1 MKKNLFGA
9 TSTADDVLNNIDLSH
24 KRILVTGTSSG
35 LGVEIARALTAR
47 GAHVIGTVRHTAKS
61 EKQAHA
67 IRGANPQGSF
77 ELVEL
82 DLSSLAS
89 VRTCS
94 DKLLAAGKPI
104 DIIINNAGVMAT
116 PFGHT
121 ADGFETQFG
130 INHLGHFVLVN
141 RLIPLLNSGS
151 RVISVSSAGHRL
163 FDFDI
168 NDLNFS
174 YTDYQPQLAY
184 SRSKTAN
191 ILFAVEF
198 DRRYRNLG
206 IRACAIH
213 PGNIATNLSRNM
225 SAEDQAEIGT
235 MINSL
240 NQQAG
245 LSSLET
251 KTIPQGAATTVW
263 AAAIADADEIGG
275 QYCEDCQVAQV
286 NDGPGFFGLRTYA
299 IDPQLAKALWLKSEQ
314 MVGETFPQNS
324 SLPIT

>member
-1 MKKNLFGA
+1 MKQNSFGA
-9 TSTADDVLNNIDLSH
+9 TSTADDVLNNIDLTN

-47 GAHVIGTVRHTAKS
+47 GAHVIGTVRHIAS
-61 EKQAHA
+61 NEKQAHA
-67 IRGANPQGSF
+67 IRGANPQGRF
-77 ELVEL
+77 ELIEL
-82 DLSSLAS
+82 DLSSLDS
-89 VRTCS
+89 VRACAS
-94 DKLLAAGKPI
+94 GLLEKAKSI
-104 DIIINNAGVMAT
+104 DVIITNAGVMAT

-121 ADGFETQFG
+121 RDGFETQFG

-141 RLIPLLNSGS
+141 HLVPLLHSGS
-151 RVISVSSAGHRL
+151 RLISVSSAGHRL

-168 NDLNFS
+168 DDLNF
-174 YTDYQPQLAY
+174 TTTEYQPQLAY

-198 DRRYRNLG
+198 DRRYRHLG

-225 SAEDQAEIGT
+225 SVEDQVEIGT
-235 MINSL
+235 MINTL

-245 LSSLET
+245 LSELTT

-263 AAAIADADEIGG
+263 AAVIADIDQIGG
-275 QYCEDCQVAQV
+275 QYCEDCQVAPI
-286 NDGPGFFGLRTYA
+286 NDGPGFYGLRSYA
-299 IDPQLAKALWLKSEQ
+299 IDPQLATTLWLKSEQ
-314 MVGETFPQNS
+314 LVGEKFPVGS
-324 SLPIT
+324 

>member
-1 MKKNLFGA
+1 MKQNSFGA
-9 TSTADDVLNNIDLSH
+9 TSTADDVLNNIDLTN

-47 GAHVIGTVRHTAKS
+47 GAHVIGTVRHIAS
-61 EKQAHA
+61 NEKQAHA
-67 IRGANPQGSF
+67 IRGANPQGRF
-77 ELVEL
+77 ELIEL
-82 DLSSLAS
+82 DLSSLDS
-89 VRTCS
+89 VRACAS
-94 DKLLAAGKPI
+94 GLLEKAKSI
-104 DIIINNAGVMAT
+104 DVIITNAGVMAT

-121 ADGFETQFG
+121 RDGFGSQFG

-141 RLIPLLNSGS
+141 HLVPLLHSGS
-151 RVISVSSAGHRL
+151 RLISVSSAGHRL

-168 NDLNFS
+168 DDLNF
-174 YTDYQPQLAY
+174 TTTEYQPQLAY

-198 DRRYRNLG
+198 DRRYRHLG

-225 SAEDQAEIGT
+225 SVEDQVEIGT
-235 MINSL
+235 MINTL

-245 LSSLET
+245 LSELTT

-263 AAAIADADEIGG
+263 AAVIADIDQIGG
-275 QYCEDCQVAQV
+275 QYCEDCQVAPI
-286 NDGPGFFGLRTYA
+286 NDGPGFYGLRSYA
-299 IDPQLAKALWLKSEQ
+299 IDPQLATTLWLKSEQ
-314 MVGETFPQNS
+314 LVGEKFPVGS
-324 SLPIT
+324 

>member
-1 MKKNLFGA
+1 MNQNSFGA
-9 TSTADDVLNNIDLSH
+9 TSTADDVLNNIDLTN

-47 GAHVIGTVRHTAKS
+47 GAHVIGTVRHIAS
-61 EKQAHA
+61 NEKQAHA
-67 IRGANPQGSF
+67 IRGANPQGRF
-77 ELVEL
+77 ELIEL
-82 DLSSLAS
+82 DLSSLDS
-89 VRTCS
+89 VRACAS
-94 DKLLAAGKPI
+94 GLLEKAKSI
-104 DIIINNAGVMAT
+104 DVIITNAGVMAT

-121 ADGFETQFG
+121 RDGFESQFG

-141 RLIPLLNSGS
+141 HLVPLLHSGS
-151 RVISVSSAGHRL
+151 RLISVSSAGHRL

-168 NDLNFS
+168 DDLNF
-174 YTDYQPQLAY
+174 TTTEYQPQLAY

-198 DRRYRNLG
+198 DRRYRHLG

-225 SAEDQAEIGT
+225 SVEDQVEIGT
-235 MINSL
+235 MINTL

-245 LSSLET
+245 LSELTT

-263 AAAIADADEIGG
+263 AAVIADIDQIGG
-275 QYCEDCQVAQV
+275 QYCEDSQVAPI
-286 NDGPGFFGLRTYA
+286 NDGPGFYGLRSYA
-299 IDPQLAKALWLKSEQ
+299 IDPQLATTLWLKSEQ
-314 MVGETFPQNS
+314 LVGEKFPVRS
-324 SLPIT
+324 

>member
-1 MKKNLFGA
+1 MKQNSFGA
-9 TSTADDVLNNIDLSH
+9 TSTADDVLNNIDLTN

-47 GAHVIGTVRHTAKS
+47 GAHVIGTVRHIAS
-61 EKQAHA
+61 NEKQAHA
-67 IRGANPQGSF
+67 IRGANPQGRF
-77 ELVEL
+77 ELIEL
-82 DLSSLAS
+82 DLSSLDS
-89 VRTCS
+89 VRACAS
-94 DKLLAAGKPI
+94 GLLEKAKSI
-104 DIIINNAGVMAT
+104 DVIITNAGVMAT

-121 ADGFETQFG
+121 RDGFESQFG

-141 RLIPLLNSGS
+141 HLVPLLHSGS
-151 RVISVSSAGHRL
+151 RLISVSSAGHRL

-168 NDLNFS
+168 DDLNF
-174 YTDYQPQLAY
+174 TTTEYQPQLAY

-198 DRRYRNLG
+198 DRRYRHLG

-225 SAEDQAEIGT
+225 SVEDQVEIGT
-235 MINSL
+235 MINTL

-245 LSSLET
+245 LSELTT

-263 AAAIADADEIGG
+263 AAVIADIDQIGG
-275 QYCEDCQVAQV
+275 QYCEDCQVAPI
-286 NDGPGFFGLRTYA
+286 NDGPGFYGLRSYA
-299 IDPQLAKALWLKSEQ
+299 IDPQLATTLWLKSEQ
-314 MVGETFPQNS
+314 LVGEKFPVGS
-324 SLPIT
+324 

>member
-1 MKKNLFGA
+1 MKQNSFGA
-9 TSTADDVLNNIDLSH
+9 TSTADDVLNNIDLTN

-47 GAHVIGTVRHTAKS
+47 GAHVIGTVRHIAS
-61 EKQAHA
+61 NEKQAHA
-67 IRGANPQGSF
+67 IRGANPQGRF
-77 ELVEL
+77 ELIEL
-82 DLSSLAS
+82 DLSSLDS
-89 VRTCS
+89 VRACAS
-94 DKLLAAGKPI
+94 GLLEKAKSI
-104 DIIINNAGVMAT
+104 DVIITNAGVMAT

-121 ADGFETQFG
+121 RDGFETQFG

-141 RLIPLLNSGS
+141 HLVPLLHSGS
-151 RVISVSSAGHRL
+151 RLISVSSAGHRL

-168 NDLNFS
+168 DDLNF
-174 YTDYQPQLAY
+174 TTTEYQPQLAY

-198 DRRYRNLG
+198 DRRYRHLG

-225 SAEDQAEIGT
+225 SVEDQVEIGT
-235 MINSL
+235 MINTL

-245 LSSLET
+245 LSELTT

-263 AAAIADADEIGG
+263 AAVIADIDQIGG
-275 QYCEDCQVAQV
+275 QYCEDCQVAPI
-286 NDGPGFFGLRTYA
+286 NDGPGFYGLRSYA
-299 IDPQLAKALWLKSEQ
+299 IDPQLATTLWLKSEQ
-314 MVGETFPQNS
+314 LVGEKFPVRS
-324 SLPIT
+324 

>member
-1 MKKNLFGA
+1 MKQNSFGA
-9 TSTADDVLNNIDLSH
+9 TSTADDVLNNIDLTN

-47 GAHVIGTVRHTAKS
+47 GAHVIGTVRHIAS
-61 EKQAHA
+61 NEKQAHA
-67 IRGANPQGSF
+67 IRGANPQGRF
-77 ELVEL
+77 ELIEL
-82 DLSSLAS
+82 DLSSLDS
-89 VRTCS
+89 VRACAS
-94 DKLLAAGKPI
+94 GLLEKAKSI
-104 DIIINNAGVMAT
+104 DVIITNAGVMAT

-121 ADGFETQFG
+121 RDGFESQFG

-141 RLIPLLNSGS
+141 HLVPLLHSGS
-151 RVISVSSAGHRL
+151 RLISVSSAGHRL

-168 NDLNFS
+168 DDLNF
-174 YTDYQPQLAY
+174 TTTEYQPQLAY

-198 DRRYRNLG
+198 DRRYRHLG

-225 SAEDQAEIGT
+225 SVEDQVEIGT
-235 MINSL
+235 MINTL

-245 LSSLET
+245 LSELTT

-263 AAAIADADEIGG
+263 AAVIADIDQIGG
-275 QYCEDCQVAQV
+275 QYCEDCQVAPI
-286 NDGPGFFGLRTYA
+286 NDGPGFYGLRSYA
-299 IDPQLAKALWLKSEQ
+299 IDPQLATTLWLKSEQ
-314 MVGETFPQNS
+314 LVGEKFPVRS
-324 SLPIT
+324 